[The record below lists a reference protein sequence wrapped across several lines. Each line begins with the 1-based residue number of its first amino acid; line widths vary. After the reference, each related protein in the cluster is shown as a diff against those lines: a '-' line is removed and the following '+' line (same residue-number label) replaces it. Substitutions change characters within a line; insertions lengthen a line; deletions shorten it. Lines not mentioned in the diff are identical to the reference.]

1 MHSFP
6 TVCFPIE
13 YFFKDNSLVNIL
25 VEQSKKTG
33 KNLHSQIIMI
43 IRNSENVDNNECCL
57 DGCRRPRLHFLNPDI
72 KKALMDVSG
81 TTAFL
86 EYV

>member
-1 MHSFP
+1 M
-6 TVCFPIE
+6 
-13 YFFKDNSLVNIL
+13 
-25 VEQSKKTG
+25 
-33 KNLHSQIIMI
+33 
-43 IRNSENVDNNECCL
+43 RNSENVDNNECCL